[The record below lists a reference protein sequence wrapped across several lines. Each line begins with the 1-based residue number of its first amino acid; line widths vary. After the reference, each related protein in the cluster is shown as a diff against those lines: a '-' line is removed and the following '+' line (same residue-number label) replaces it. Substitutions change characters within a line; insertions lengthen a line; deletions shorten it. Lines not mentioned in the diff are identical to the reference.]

1 MHATQPETHK
11 ARKAHRCEWCWQQI
25 DEGTQYMRYRWY
37 DSGEAA
43 TVKMHPEC
51 HKAMHEAAREE
62 GGYIEWTPGQERP
75 VPANVE
81 LTGVERSGTSALI
94 D

>member
-1 MHATQPETHK
+1 
-11 ARKAHRCEWCWQQI
+11 
-25 DEGTQYMRYRWY
+25 MRYRWY